1 MNPMIEI
8 DNIINCV
15 SKIVGTIKWSN
26 NIAYIILY
34 GSRVRG
40 FTHEHSDVDL
50 LIRIDGDVDILDFV
64 LSFISELAIFLNWL
78 WRSK

>member
-1 MNPMIEI
+1 
-8 DNIINCV
+8 
-15 SKIVGTIKWSN
+15 
-26 NIAYIILY
+26 Y